1 MPVRITKR
9 VLLTL
14 AIGLI
19 AVAGVIICV
28 ASFGKERTFNGRP
41 ESYWIATLASGVS
54 PTPGEDRRS
63 VDEAWQ
69 ALGPQAVPILLRALE
84 MKPGPLAKPFNKL
97 WPKLP
102 AALQKFLPNPVN
114 YESIHANAWIR
125 LAEQKTKVTIP
136 PRLVARALKE
146 EQSGPFHFV
155 AMAARMRTSG

>member
-125 LAEQKTKVTIP
+125 LAQQQTKVTIP
-136 PRLVARALKE
+136 PRLVAVR
-146 EQSGPFHFV
+146 
-155 AMAARMRTSG
+155 